1 MLNLAIGITILFL
14 FLGAPIF
21 VVFGLLGALIGLWF
35 LGLPPAALAEIML
48 TGVNIWVLVAV
59 PFFILAGNLMVQGGL
74 ARRIFDCVDSFTGH
88 LCGGLAISVTGA
100 STIFSAISGSS
111 LATASAIGSIS
122 LPSMTKSGYPLKFS
136 TGLIAV
142 SGTLG
147 NLIPP
152 SIYLIILGSVLELS
166 VGKLFMAGILPGLLI
181 AFFIALTASGISYKN
196 RYAIKPPTSW
206 KTRGKTFVFALP
218 SFCMPIVVL
227 GGIYGGIFT
236 PTEAAAVA
244 VLFSVLIGL
253 FVHREL
259 NFEKI
264 WQSLGTTMN
273 TTCMV
278 YFLIGMAVLMNTF
291 FSYTN
296 LPQAI
301 TQVVVSHAISP
312 ISYLLMASL
321 LLLVFGCFLDA
332 LPIIYICGP
341 LLFPAAI
348 NLGIN
353 PIHLSIILTVCLLV
367 GQVTP
372 PVGLVLYAMASFSGE
387 KVNNVI
393 AGSIPFLLAMIA
405 GLIVIV
411 IWPGLSMFLP
421 SLMD

>member
-1 MLNLAIGITILFL
+1 MLTLAIAIAILFL
-14 FLGAPIF
+14 FTGAPIF
-21 VVFGLLGALIGLWF
+21 VVFGTLGTLVGVWF

-48 TGVNIWVLVAV
+48 SGVNIWVLVAV
-59 PFFILAGNLMVQGGL
+59 PFFILAGNLMVHGGL

-88 LCGGLAISVTGA
+88 FYGGLAISVIGA
-100 STIFSAISGSS
+100 CTIFSAISGSS

-122 LPSMTKSGYPLKFS
+122 LPSMAKSGYPSKFS

-166 VGKLFMAGILPGLLI
+166 VGKLFMAGVLPGLLI
-181 AFFIALTASGISYKN
+181 AFFISLTASGISYKN
-196 RYAIKPPTSW
+196 SYAMKPPASW
-206 KTRGKTFVFALP
+206 KTRGKSFVLALP
-218 SFCMPIVVL
+218 SFTMPIIVL

-244 VLFSVLIGL
+244 VLFSFLVGFFIY
-253 FVHREL
+253 REL

-264 WQSLGTTMN
+264 WKSLGNSMN

-278 YFLIGMAVLMNTF
+278 YFLIGMAVLMNKF

-296 LPQAI
+296 LPQEI
-301 TQVVVSHAISP
+301 TKIVVSSTLSP
-312 ISYLLMASL
+312 TSYMLLACVL
-321 LLLVFGCFLDA
+321 LVVFGCFLDA

-341 LLFPAAI
+341 LLFPAAV
-348 NLGIN
+348 NLGID
-353 PIHLSIILTVCLLV
+353 PIQFCIILTVCLLI

-372 PVGLVLYAMASFSGE
+372 PVGLVLYGTASFSGE

-393 AGSIPFLLAMIA
+393 LGSIPFLLAMIA

-411 IWPGLSMFLP
+411 IWPDLSMFLP